1 MPPSKAKASTYTPP
15 TKGILSYL
23 PSSWVPYSELIRLD
37 KPHGIYMT
45 IYPYIL
51 GLFYAGQITPAPIH
65 LNFLLSRF
73 LNLAIWTFLI
83 RSAGCAWNDNVDQ
96 DFDRQTARCRD
107 RPIARG
113 AISTLQGHVF
123 TTALVALG
131 FLSIQDFPLE
141 SKIDGAATVLLTCIY
156 PFGKR
161 FTHFAQ
167 VTLGSTLSVSIVFG
181 PHAVGANPL
190 SSENF
195 LPTACLVSSII
206 MLVIFYDV
214 VYARQDT
221 ADDLKSGVKGMAVLF
236 RNWIT
241 TLLLSLITAITTL
254 LYITGKSLGLSP
266 LFFGLSVAGPA
277 ISLLTMIVLIASKS
291 SSSRYAGK
299 FYVLAIFSLLSGFA
313 VEYSKTIM

>member
-1 MPPSKAKASTYTPP
+1 YTPP
-15 TKGILSYL
+15 TKGILSCL
-23 PSSWVPYSELIRLD
+23 PSSWVPYAELIRLD

-45 IYPYIL
+45 IYPYAL
-51 GLFYAGQITPAPIH
+51 GLLYASQLTSESLPP
-65 LNFLLSRF
+65 NVVLSRF

-123 TTALVALG
+123 TTALLALG
-131 FLSIQDFPLE
+131 FLSIQNFPLE

-167 VTLGSTLSVSIVFG
+167 VTLGLTLSVAIIFG
-181 PHAVGANPL
+181 PHSVGANPL
-190 SSENF
+190 SQGNF
-195 LPTACLVSSII
+195 LPTTCLVSSII
-206 MLVIFYDV
+206 LLVIFYDV

-221 ADDLKSGVKGMAVLF
+221 VDDLKSGVKGMAVLF

-241 TLLLSLITAITTL
+241 TLLLTLIIAILTL
-254 LYITGKSLGLSP
+254 LYITARSLDLGWV
-266 LFFGLSVAGPA
+266 FFGLSVAGPA
-277 ISLLTMIVLIASKS
+277 
-291 SSSRYAGK
+291 
-299 FYVLAIFSLLSGFA
+299 
-313 VEYSKTIM
+313 